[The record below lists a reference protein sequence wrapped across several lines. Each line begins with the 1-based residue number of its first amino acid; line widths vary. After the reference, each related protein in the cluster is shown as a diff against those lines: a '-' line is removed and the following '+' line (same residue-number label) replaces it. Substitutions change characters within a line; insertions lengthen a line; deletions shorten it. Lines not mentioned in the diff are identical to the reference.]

1 METFLTKLSSYNF
14 INYIFPGVL
23 LNYFYSKIF
32 DIELLNNCTEI
43 EKLFIYYF
51 IGLFVSRI
59 GSLILGPAV
68 QKINFIT
75 YVPYSDYV
83 TAKAKDKD
91 IETLLEVTNT
101 YRTLAALFLFLILIC
116 LLYMI
121 FNFLNYCSKN
131 INQFMFIVSGT
142 LLSIMFFICF
152 VVSYKKQV
160 GYIKKSVT
168 KTLTK

>member
-1 METFLTKLSSYNF
+1 MEAFLTKLSSYNF

-23 LNYFYSKIF
+23 LNYFFAKIF
-32 DIELLNNCTEI
+32 NIELLNNCTEI

-51 IGLFVSRI
+51 IGLFISRI
-59 GSLILGPAV
+59 GSLILEPAV
-68 QKINFIT
+68 QKINFIV
-75 YVPYSDYV
+75 YAPYSDYV
-83 TAKAKDKD
+83 TAKTIDKD

-101 YRTLAALFLFLILIC
+101 YRTLAALFLCLTLIC

-121 FNFLNYCSKN
+121 FNFLNYCLKN

-142 LLSIMFFICF
+142 LLSIIFFICF
-152 VVSYKKQV
+152 LISYKKQV
-160 GYIKKSVT
+160 GYIKKRVT